1 MNILDAFHE
10 IGSFRGAARL
20 GGVSD
25 TTARREAGRWAS
37 SRRQAATGGSMCH
50 ETSQGRRVAGAVLL
64 AAITLMAAGC
74 GALPDGVVRGQAT
87 PCPGPGALPTTWA
100 ALRVRVLDNG
110 QTIRSRR
117 LTSPWRFAISLP
129 PGVYTIEAPG
139 DASSRVQIRAG
150 STVTTALP
158 ADCGSAAIPA
168 AIPG

>member
-1 MNILDAFHE
+1 
-10 IGSFRGAARL
+10 
-20 GGVSD
+20 
-25 TTARREAGRWAS
+25 
-37 SRRQAATGGSMCH
+37 MCH

-64 AAITLMAAGC
+64 AAITLMAASS
-74 GALPDGVVRGQAT
+74 GALPDRVVRGQAT
-87 PCPGPGALPTTWA
+87 PCPGPGALPATWA

-117 LTSPWRFAISLP
+117 LTSPWRFVISLP

-139 DASSRVQIRAG
+139 DASSRVQIRSG
-150 STVTTALP
+150 STVTTTLP